1 MGQQFFRGHGA
12 SLARRTP
19 VAQSNLR
26 AVPIPV
32 YRRSMDTRAI
42 PSSGERLPVIGC
54 GTWLGFDVG
63 GRPGELAQRAE
74 VLSALFDSGGRVVD
88 SSPMYGSAE
97 QVVGQL
103 LQDAGARGKAFLATK
118 VWTSGKQAGIDQ
130 MERSMALLRT
140 DHIDLLQVHN
150 LQDWRTHLATLREW
164 KAQGRISY
172 IGMTHYTDSAHAELE
187 QVMRA
192 QPIDFVQ
199 FNYSI
204 ANRAA
209 EQRLL
214 PLAAERGI
222 AVLVNLPFG
231 GGKVL
236 KSLRQRP
243 LPAWAGEIGCASW
256 NQLLLK
262 FVLSQPAVTC
272 VIPGTSRP
280 DHMRDNA
287 AAGTGFLPGPDF
299 WNSRLPDL
307 GL

>member
-1 MGQQFFRGHGA
+1 MQ
-12 SLARRTP
+12 
-19 VAQSNLR
+19 
-26 AVPIPV
+26 
-32 YRRSMDTRAI
+32 TRAI
-42 PSSGERLPVIGC
+42 PSTGALLPVIGC

-63 GRPGELAQRAE
+63 SKPLQMAPRGQ
-74 VLSALFDSGGRVVD
+74 VLDALFESGGSVVD

-97 QVVGQL
+97 QVVGDL
-103 LQDAGARGKAFLATK
+103 LQTRGSRARAFLATK
-118 VWTSGKQAGIDQ
+118 VWTSGKQAGIEQ

-140 DHIDLLQVHN
+140 GHIELMQVHN
-150 LQDWRTHLATLREW
+150 LQDWRTHLPTLRAW

-172 IGMTHYTDSAHAELE
+172 IGVTHYTESAHAELE
-187 QVMRA
+187 QAMRA
-192 QPIDFVQ
+192 EPLDLVQ

-204 ANRAA
+204 ASRGA

-214 PLAAERGI
+214 PLAAERGL

-236 KSLRQRP
+236 RALRQKP
-243 LPAWAGEIGCASW
+243 VPGWAAEIGCSNW

-280 DHMRDNA
+280 EHMRDNA
-287 AAGTGFLPGPDF
+287 AAGNGELPGPEF
-299 WNSRLPDL
+299 WKTRLAAL
-307 GL
+307 GF